1 MLSAYQALSTS
12 NNFKYDYAQVNAVA
26 KLDDLSE
33 QIYQHEHKSWL
44 AKRLKKSSAIRGIYL
59 YGRVGRGKTML
70 MDLFFQNLAVTAKK
84 RIHFHRFI
92 EEVHQQLNLCTG
104 QSDPLTFIA
113 KQWAKKIKVLCFDE
127 FYVSD
132 IGDAMLLSGLFQA
145 FFQQDIILI
154 ATSNC
159 RPEELYR
166 NGLQRERFMPTID
179 LINDYCQ
186 VLSVDGAVDHRLD
199 RYDETAIAYR
209 DYTYPLNNKT
219 LRQRFLDITGI
230 VGTSGNIT
238 VNHRKIPFQA
248 KTDTIILFDFYAL
261 CSGPRSQ
268 RDYISLAD
276 HFKLVLLD
284 QVPQFDGER
293 ITSVISGVEDDYQR
307 DGKLLSQ
314 LRHLDDEAR
323 RFIAVVDEFYDRNIR
338 LIINAEVD
346 IIELYQGQQL
356 SFEFARCQSR
366 LIEMQQLAY

>member
-33 QIYQHEHKSWL
+33 QIYQHERKSWL

-230 VGTSGNIT
+230 EGTSGNIT

>member
-1 MLSAYQALSTS
+1 M
-12 NNFKYDYAQVNAVA
+12 
-26 KLDDLSE
+26 
-33 QIYQHEHKSWL
+33 
-44 AKRLKKSSAIRGIYL
+44 
-59 YGRVGRGKTML
+59 
-70 MDLFFQNLAVTAKK
+70 
-84 RIHFHRFI
+84 
-92 EEVHQQLNLCTG
+92 
-104 QSDPLTFIA
+104 
-113 KQWAKKIKVLCFDE
+113 
-127 FYVSD
+127 
-132 IGDAMLLSGLFQA
+132 
-145 FFQQDIILI
+145 
-154 ATSNC
+154 
-159 RPEELYR
+159 
-166 NGLQRERFMPTID
+166 
-179 LINDYCQ
+179 
-186 VLSVDGAVDHRLD
+186 
-199 RYDETAIAYR
+199 
-209 DYTYPLNNKT
+209 
-219 LRQRFLDITGI
+219 

-276 HFKLVLLD
+276 HFKLVLLG

-314 LRHLDDEAR
+314 LCHLDDEAR